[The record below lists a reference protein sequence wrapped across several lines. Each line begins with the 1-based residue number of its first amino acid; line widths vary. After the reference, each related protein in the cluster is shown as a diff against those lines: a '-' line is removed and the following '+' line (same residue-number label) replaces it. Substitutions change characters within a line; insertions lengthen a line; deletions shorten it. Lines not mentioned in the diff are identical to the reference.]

1 VSRLQTSFVLGY
13 HGCDKA
19 TGKSIVSQGVAL
31 LHSEKPFDWLG
42 SGMYFWESDP
52 ERALEWA
59 REKKYGTEIREPFV
73 IGAVIDLGNCLDLL
87 ARTNSDILRD
97 SYENF
102 VEVQKAAGKSLPVNK
117 NVDGKEDPDG
127 ELRFLDCAVLNHLL
141 KRLEGPENTEGIQP
155 YDTVRG
161 YFREGDRL
169 YPGSGFHHKNHSQ
182 IAVRNTDCIKGFFL
196 PLPPLSI

>member
-1 VSRLQTSFVLGY
+1 VNDGVSV
-13 HGCDKA
+13 
-19 TGKSIVSQGVAL
+19 I
-31 LHSEKPFDWLG
+31 HSDKPFDWLG

-59 REKKYGTEIREPFV
+59 KGKTYGTEIEKPFA

-87 ARTNSDILRD
+87 VRANSEILRATYD
-97 SYENF
+97 SY
-102 VEVQKAAGKSLPVNK
+102 VAVQAAAGKALPINK
-117 NVDGKEDPDG
+117 NAAGQPDNDG

-141 KRLEGPENTEGIQP
+141 KRLEGDENTEGIEP

-169 YPGSGFHHKNHSQ
+169 YPGSSFHHKNHSQ
-182 IAVRNTDCIKGFFL
+182 IAVRNKDCIKGFFL
-196 PLPPLSI
+196 PLPPLSG